1 LQAFFK
7 VQKPLFGGSCGGS
20 GDDDDDDDNNNNN
33 NSDTKRNIPRGLSF
47 AITLLHCTYSIN
59 KRVEQS

>member
-1 LQAFFK
+1 MEHKAYFENK
-7 VQKPLFGGSCGGS
+7 TGS
-20 GDDDDDDDNNNNN
+20 NAVTTH
-33 NSDTKRNIPRGLSF
+33 SDAKRNIPRALSF